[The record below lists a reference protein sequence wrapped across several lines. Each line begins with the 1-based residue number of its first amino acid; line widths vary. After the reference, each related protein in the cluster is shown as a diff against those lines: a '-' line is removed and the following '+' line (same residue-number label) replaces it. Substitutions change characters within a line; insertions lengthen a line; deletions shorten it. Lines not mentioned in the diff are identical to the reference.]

1 MQNMGLKKLRNVGL
15 AMIKFTLTF
24 LLWFL
29 TSVPALAAGTAVAVA
44 LGLKGIAAAVTAFAI
59 NMVIS
64 SVISKIFAPD
74 PPSMPDA
81 EPNPG
86 AGQQL
91 PPAGDNKLPVIYGT
105 GYTGGIII
113 DTSITSDNHTIY
125 WVFALSEVTNT
136 ENGGTGDNITFGNIY
151 WGGKLCIFDST
162 DRTKVL
168 RLKDEST
175 DIEENIS
182 GFMNIYLYKNGSDA
196 PANSSQSAIS
206 VMQNPNLIYKWDN
219 DKRMTNT
226 AFAIV
231 RLQYSAKRNLT
242 GLAQTRFQVIN
253 SRTNTGDCIYDYLTS
268 ARYGAAVLPE
278 NVDTESLDELTA
290 YSNASINY
298 IPWTGGTGSIPR
310 FKFNGMIDTNQKI
323 MNNIQSMAD
332 CCDCLVKYN
341 EVDGKWGVIVQQP
354 TYTVA
359 MALNDSNIIGGITV
373 SPVDLSNSFNYIE
386 VKFPDGE
393 AKDSFNSANFD
404 LAEIAPELLFPN
416 EPVNKQS
423 VNLYLTN
430 SDITSQLIANRMLKA
445 AREDLQV
452 QLEINF
458 TGLQLEAGDIVTLT
472 SLNYGWDEKLF
483 RAIKVVQK
491 FSDDGKITTALNL
504 CEFNPAVYDDA
515 EVTQFRP
522 LDNTGLGDP
531 SFFGAIPAP
540 IITNILPNASN
551 PAFSVIAT
559 TSLAGI
565 TQYAEIWYS
574 AYQFP
579 TDSQRIFAGI
589 TEVRATGEVYSTN
602 TQMPAVQLFN
612 VPAGNWYVFSRM
624 VNSVATS
631 DFSPASIVLQWRPMT
646 FQYENRYL
654 CIAYADD
661 VAGGGFNLN
670 PRNKSYFGLFNPTGN
685 ELPTVP
691 TDPTAYKW
699 YLADPLFGTNIFLAY
714 ISYQNR
720 RFGFD
725 TDFATYAGGT
735 DEFGSGG
742 AFVPTTTSKFDFRI
756 WSALPDGT
764 NIIDLDRSTGQ
775 TIITGMPSTSDGQI
789 SVRNTP
795 DGQLVAELAQFLTFP
810 DGGSTFTSSAATI
823 TVDKYGRVVG
833 FSPPDDFFYTYDTF
847 IATSGQTV
855 FTPTARVSGYI
866 AGQSLIFQ
874 NGVILDPS
882 EYTETTTTFTLSV
895 GATLNDVITCISM
908 RAVAGSNTYSAIN
921 ITVASSS
928 TNTVVWNSAS
938 MPYELIDVGDVIT
951 FANSGT
957 PTQYTVTGVNYGTR
971 TITFSTNPTVSAGA
985 TIYKYRAS
993 GSSYRTFSR
1002 WDFNLTNANS
1012 YTPTEWAIHSAYEMV
1027 FLNGTIVNEQD
1038 YDISANS
1045 IVNMP
1050 AVATGKMSVIQFTEN
1065 NLTTPTGSVSSV
1077 VTYTGAGATYS
1088 FNFNAL
1094 AFNLY
1099 GNGCLFKPVTDYTTA
1114 TNSYTFTTIP
1124 TVGSILVQQ
1133 TFASVGAA

>member
-1 MQNMGLKKLRNVGL
+1 MGLKKLRNVGL
-15 AMIKFTLTF
+15 AMIKFLALF

-29 TSVPALAAGTAVAVA
+29 TAIPVLAAGTAIAAA
-44 LGLKGIAAAVTAFAI
+44 LTLTGAAAAVTAFAI

-74 PPSMPDA
+74 PPSA
-81 EPNPG
+81 SANQQPNPG

-105 GYTGGIII
+105 AYTGGAII
-113 DTSITSDNHTIY
+113 DTSITQDNHTIY

-136 ENGGTGDNITFGNIY
+136 ENGGTGDDISFGNIY
-151 WGGKLCIFDST
+151 WGGKLCVFDT
-162 DRTKVL
+162 TNLTKVVKL
-168 RLKDEST
+168 RDEST
-175 DIEENIS
+175 GIEENIS
-182 GFMNIYLYKNGSDA
+182 GFMNIYLYKNGSYSGVNTSA
-196 PANSSQSAIS
+196 SAIS
-206 VMQNPNLIYKWDN
+206 VMQNINLIYKWN
-219 DKRMTNT
+219 ASKLMSNT

-231 RLQYSAKRNLT
+231 QLKYSQKRNLT
-242 GLAQTRFQVIN
+242 GLAQTRFQIIN
-253 SRTNTGDCIYDYLTS
+253 SRTDTGDCIYDYLTS

-278 NVDTESLDELTA
+278 NVDTISLDELTA
-290 YSNASINY
+290 YSNEVITYTTYS
-298 IPWTGGTGSIPR
+298 GGSATLPR

-323 MNNIQSMAD
+323 MQNIQSMAD

-359 MALNDSNIIGGITV
+359 MDINDSNIIGGITV
-373 SPVDLSNSFNYIE
+373 SPIDLANSFNYIE
-386 VKFPDGE
+386 CKFPDGS

-404 LAEIAPELLFPN
+404 LAVIAPELLFPN

-430 SDITSQLIANRMLKA
+430 NDITAQLLANRMLKA

-458 TGLQLEAGDIVTLT
+458 TGLQLDAGDIITLNNT
-472 SLNYGWDEKLF
+472 NYGWTNKLF
-483 RAIKVVQK
+483 RITKVVQK

-504 CEFNPAVYDDA
+504 TEFNPSIYDDA
-515 EVTQFRP
+515 SVTQFAP

-531 SFFGAIPAP
+531 AFFGSIPAP
-540 IITNILPNASN
+540 IITTILPNASN
-551 PAFSVIAT
+551 PAFSVVAT
-559 TSLAGI
+559 TASAGV

-574 AYQFP
+574 AFEFP
-579 TDSQRIFAGI
+579 TDAQRIFAGT
-589 TEVRATGEVYSTN
+589 TEVRATGEVYETN
-602 TQMPAVQLFN
+602 IQMPAVQLFN

-624 VNSVATS
+624 VNSVAS
-631 DFSPASIVLQWRPMT
+631 SAFSPASNLLQWRPLT

-654 CIAYADD
+654 CVAYADD
-661 VAGGGFNLN
+661 VIGTGFSLD
-670 PRNKSYFGLFNPTGN
+670 PRNKSYFGLFNPTGDS
-685 ELPTVP
+685 LPTVP

-714 ISYQNR
+714 INYQNR

-833 FSPPDDFFYTYDTF
+833 FAPPDNFYYNYDTF
-847 IATSGQTV
+847 VATSGQTV
-855 FTPTARVSGYI
+855 FTPTTRVSGYI
-866 AGQSLIFQ
+866 AGQDLIFQ
-874 NGVILDPS
+874 NGILLDPS

-908 RAVAGSNTYSAIN
+908 RAVAGSDTYSAIN

-928 TNTVVWNSAS
+928 TNTVVWNNAS
-938 MPYELIDVGDVIT
+938 MPYELIDVGDEIA
-951 FANSGT
+951 FANSGSPAT
-957 PTQYTVTGVNYGTR
+957 YTVTAVDYGTR

-985 TIYKYRAS
+985 TIYKFRAS
-993 GSSYRTFSR
+993 GSSYRVFSR
-1002 WDFNLTNANS
+1002 WDFDLTNANS
-1012 YTPTEWAIHSAYEMV
+1012 YTPIEWAIHSAYEMI

-1038 YDISANS
+1038 YDISSNS

-1050 AVATGKMSVIQFTEN
+1050 AVANGKMSAIQFTEN
-1065 NLTTPTGSVSSV
+1065 NLTTPTGSISSV
-1077 VTYTGAGATYS
+1077 VAYTGSNATYS

-1099 GNGCLFKPVTDYTTA
+1099 GNGCLFKPTTDYTLA
-1114 TNSYTFTTIP
+1114 TNSYTLTTIP
-1124 TVGSILVQQ
+1124 ILGSILVQQ

>member
-1 MQNMGLKKLRNVGL
+1 
-15 AMIKFTLTF
+15 
-24 LLWFL
+24 
-29 TSVPALAAGTAVAVA
+29 
-44 LGLKGIAAAVTAFAI
+44 
-59 NMVIS
+59 
-64 SVISKIFAPD
+64 
-74 PPSMPDA
+74 
-81 EPNPG
+81 
-86 AGQQL
+86 
-91 PPAGDNKLPVIYGT
+91 
-105 GYTGGIII
+105 
-113 DTSITSDNHTIY
+113 
-125 WVFALSEVTNT
+125 
-136 ENGGTGDNITFGNIY
+136 
-151 WGGKLCIFDST
+151 
-162 DRTKVL
+162 
-168 RLKDEST
+168 
-175 DIEENIS
+175 
-182 GFMNIYLYKNGSDA
+182 
-196 PANSSQSAIS
+196 
-206 VMQNPNLIYKWDN
+206 
-219 DKRMTNT
+219 MTNT

-231 RLQYSAKRNLT
+231 KLKYSQKRNLT

-253 SRTNTGDCIYDYLTS
+253 SRTDTGDCIYDYLTS
-268 ARYGAAVLPE
+268 TRYGAAVLPA
-278 NVDTESLDELTA
+278 NVDTTSLDELTA
-290 YSNASINY
+290 YSNQFIDYTPYGGGAS
-298 IPWTGGTGSIPR
+298 TTPR

-323 MNNIQSMAD
+323 MQNIQSMAD
-332 CCDCLVKYN
+332 CCDCLIKYN
-341 EVDGKWGVIVQQP
+341 EVDGKWGVIVQKP

-359 MALNDSNIIGGITV
+359 MDINDSNVIGGITV

-386 VKFPDGE
+386 VKFPDGS

-430 SDITSQLIANRMLKA
+430 NDITAQLIANRMLKA

-458 TGLQLEAGDIVTLT
+458 TGLQLDAGDIVTLNNT
-472 SLNYGWDEKLF
+472 NYGWTNKLF
-483 RAIKVVQK
+483 RIVKVVQK

-504 CEFNPAVYDDA
+504 CEFNPEIYSDA
-515 EVTQFRP
+515 TITQFAP

-540 IITNILPNASN
+540 LITLILPNASN
-551 PAFSVIAT
+551 PAFSVVAT
-559 TSLAGI
+559 TANAGI

-574 AYQFP
+574 AFQFP
-579 TDSQRIFAGI
+579 TDAQRIFAGT
-589 TEVRATGEVYSTN
+589 TEVRATGETYETN
-602 TQMPAVQLFN
+602 VQMPAVQLFN
-612 VPAGNWYVFSRM
+612 IPAGNWYIFSRM
-624 VNSVATS
+624 VNSLVSS
-631 DFSPASIVLQWRPMT
+631 DFSPASNLLQWRPTT
-646 FQYENRYL
+646 FQFDARYL
-654 CIAYADD
+654 SIAYADN
-661 VAGGGFNLN
+661 VNGGGFSLN
-670 PRNKSYFGLFNPTGN
+670 PRNKQYYGLYNQDSTTPST
-685 ELPTVP
+685 
-691 TDPTAYKW
+691 TASDYKW
-699 YLADPLFGTNIFLAY
+699 YLADPLFGTNIFLTFINY
-714 ISYQNR
+714 SNR

-764 NIIDLDRSTGQ
+764 NIIDLDKASGQ

-795 DGQLVAELAQFLTFP
+795 DGQLVAELAQYLTFP

-823 TVDKYGRVVG
+823 TVDRYGRIVG
-833 FSPPDDFFYTYDTF
+833 FSPPDDFFYSYQTF
-847 IATSGQTV
+847 TATSGQTV

-874 NGVILDPS
+874 NGALLDPS

-908 RAVAGSNTYSAIN
+908 RAVAGANTYSEIN

-938 MPYELIDVGDVIT
+938 MPYELIDAGDKIT

-993 GSSYRTFSR
+993 GSSYRVFSR
-1002 WDFNLTNANS
+1002 FNFDLTNANS
-1012 YTPTEWAIHSAYEMV
+1012 YTPTTWAIHSAYEML

-1038 YDISANS
+1038 YDISSNS

-1050 AVATGKMSVIQFTEN
+1050 AVASGRMSVIQFTEN
-1065 NLTTPTGSVSSV
+1065 NLTTPAGGASSV
-1077 VTYTGAGATYS
+1077 VAYTGANATYS

-1099 GNGCLFKPVTDYTTA
+1099 GNGCLFRPTADYTTA
-1114 TNSYTFTTIP
+1114 TNSYTLTTIP
-1124 TVGSILVQQ
+1124 ILGSILVQQ

>member
-1 MQNMGLKKLRNVGL
+1 MPVLAVGSTIAAAL
-15 AMIKFTLTF
+15 LLT
-24 LLWFL
+24 
-29 TSVPALAAGTAVAVA
+29 GT
-44 LGLKGIAAAVTAFAI
+44 AAAVTAFAI
-59 NMVIS
+59 NLVIS

-74 PPSMPDA
+74 APSGGADNQ
-81 EPNPG
+81 PNPG

-105 GYTGGIII
+105 AFTGGAII
-113 DTSITSDNHTIY
+113 DTSITKDNHTIY
-125 WVFALSEVTNT
+125 WVFALCEVTNT
-136 ENGGTGDNITFGNIY
+136 ENGGTGDNITFGDIF
-151 WGGKLCIFDST
+151 WGGKKCIFDST
-162 DRTKVL
+162 STTRVNKL
-168 RLKDEST
+168 RDEST
-175 DIEENIS
+175 GIEENVS
-182 GFMNIYLYKNGSDA
+182 GFLNIYLYNNGSDS
-196 PANSSQSAIS
+196 PTNTSQSAIS
-206 VMQNPNLIYKWDN
+206 VMQDSDLIYKWN
-219 DKRMTNT
+219 GDKRMTNC

-231 RLQYSAKRNLT
+231 RLKYSASRNLT
-242 GLAQTRFQVIN
+242 GLSQTRFQVIN
-253 SRTNTGDCIYDYLTS
+253 SRTDTGDCFYDYLTS
-268 ARYGAAVLPE
+268 VRYGAAILPS
-278 NVDTESLDELTA
+278 NIDTTSLDELTA
-290 YSNASINY
+290 YSNASISY
-298 IPWTGGTGSIPR
+298 IPWTGGLSNIPR
-310 FKFNGMIDTNQKI
+310 FKFNGMLDTNQKI
-323 MNNIQSMAD
+323 MRNIQSMAD

-341 EVDGKWGVIVQQP
+341 EVDGKWGVIVQKP

-386 VKFPDGE
+386 CKFPDGD

-404 LAEIAPELLFPN
+404 LAVLAPELLFPN
-416 EPVNKQS
+416 EPVNKES

-430 SDITSQLIANRMLKA
+430 SDITAQLIANRMLKA

-458 TGLQLEAGDIVTLT
+458 TGLQLEAGDVVTLT
-472 SLNYGWDEKLF
+472 NLNYGWNNKLF

-491 FSDDGKITTALNL
+491 FSEDGKITTALNL
-504 CEFNPAVYDDA
+504 SEYNPEIYSDSL
-515 EVTQFRP
+515 VTQFVP

-540 IITNILPNASN
+540 VITNILPSASN
-551 PAFSVIAT
+551 PAFFVVAT
-559 TSLAGI
+559 SSLAGI

-579 TDSQRIFAGI
+579 TEAQRIFAGV
-589 TEVRATGEVYSTN
+589 TEVQASSAPYQTN
-602 TQMPAVQLFN
+602 TVMPPVQLFN
-612 VPAGNWYVFSRM
+612 VPAGNWYFFSRM

-631 DFSPASIVLQWRPMT
+631 DFSPASLVLQWRPMT

-654 CIAYADD
+654 CIAYADSIT
-661 VAGGGFNLN
+661 GTGFSLN
-670 PRNKSYFGLFNPTGN
+670 PRNKSYFGLFNPTGDTT
-685 ELPTVP
+685 PTVP

-699 YLADPLFGTNIFLAY
+699 YLADPLFGTNIYLAY

-764 NIIDLDRSTGQ
+764 NVIDLDKSTGQ

-795 DGQLVAELAQFLTFP
+795 DGKLVAELAQYLTFP

-823 TVDKYGRVVG
+823 TVDRYGRIVG
-833 FSPPDDFFYTYDTF
+833 FSPPDDFFYSYQTF
-847 IATSGQTV
+847 TATSGQTL

-866 AGQSLIFQ
+866 AGQDLIFQ
-874 NGVILDPS
+874 NGVLLDPS

-895 GATLNDVITCISM
+895 GAVLNDVITCISM
-908 RAVAGSNTYSAIN
+908 RGVSGGDTYSVIN
-921 ITVASSS
+921 LTVASSS
-928 TNTVVWNSAS
+928 TNTVVWNSSS
-938 MPYELIDVGDVIT
+938 MPYELIDIGDKIT

-971 TITFSTNPTVSAGA
+971 TITFSTNPSVSAGA
-985 TIYKYRAS
+985 IIYKFRAA

-1002 WDFNLTNANS
+1002 FDFDLTDANS
-1012 YTPTEWAIHSAYEMV
+1012 YTPTTWTLHSAYELI
-1027 FLNGTIVNEQD
+1027 FFNGTVVNEQD
-1038 YDISANS
+1038 YDITANS

-1050 AVATGKMSVIQFTEN
+1050 AIATGRMTVIQFTEN
-1065 NLTTPTGSVSSV
+1065 NLTTPTGSATSV
-1077 VTYTGAGATYS
+1077 VAYTGAGATYA
-1088 FNFNAL
+1088 FNYNAL

-1099 GNGCLFKPVTDYTTA
+1099 GNGCLFRPISDYTTA
-1114 TNSYTFTTIP
+1114 TNSYTFTNIP
-1124 TVGSILVQQ
+1124 DVGSILVQQ
-1133 TFASVGAA
+1133 TFAAVGAA